1 MHSVLDTIAEAIG
14 RSRFAL
20 KQASRRP
27 GRRAALQSFIA
38 LGVAGTAYGLYRG
51 TRLGIADRLAGADLG
66 FDKLPMN
73 KLMLQRTGLLNRLPV
88 ELVEYEDRDLD
99 LQEQDPSLAFVDKA
113 SGEDLDSMLSYL
125 LDPAQPPTEC
135 ATNVPAGASAAA
147 TSPTPP
153 VIPMLDAPAAKAVA
167 ATSGASIAAAPMV
180 TAPASRGS
188 LPTSLPTPPVIPRM
202 PAQRGSA
209 GNPGHLALN
218 DLPPQTPE
226 LTPELPLETRL
237 SSPDGGTQLAGLSPV
252 DTPLHLDRANAQEK
266 TLSIVST
273 HTGEFLR
280 ARFVS
285 GGRYDAG
292 ALADLSHLLRD
303 HRNGQVRDI
312 DRALFDAAYE
322 VAMQATG
329 SDRAVLHLV
338 SGYRSPETN
347 RLLRERS
354 SGVAKNSYHVRGRAM
369 DFFVEGAEIRD
380 VYAAALKSGAGG
392 VGYYPSS
399 NFVHID
405 TGPSRSWP
413 AQYKPFAS
421 QYRA

>member
-1 MHSVLDTIAEAIG
+1 MHAVLDTIAEAIG
-14 RSRFAL
+14 RSRSAL
-20 KQASRRP
+20 KQANRRP

-51 TRLGIADRLAGADLG
+51 TRIGIADRLAGTDLG

-73 KLMLQRTGLLNRLPV
+73 KLMLQRTGLLDRLPV
-88 ELVEYEDRDLD
+88 ELIEYEDRDLD

-125 LDPAQPPTEC
+125 LDPAQPPTEF
-135 ATNVPAGASAAA
+135 AAA
-147 TSPTPP
+147 STSPTPP
-153 VIPMLDAPAAKAVA
+153 VIPTLTAPAAEAAAATGGTGVA
-167 ATSGASIAAAPMV
+167 AASMV
-180 TAPASRGS
+180 MPPSSRGS
-188 LPTSLPTPPVIPRM
+188 LPTTLPAPPVIPQM
-202 PAQRGSA
+202 PARRGAA
-209 GNPGHLALN
+209 GIPGHVALD

-226 LTPELPLETRL
+226 LPGGNGMTN
-237 SSPDGGTQLAGLSPV
+237 PDGGTRLAGLSPI

-322 VAMQATG
+322 VAMRATG
-329 SDRAVLHLV
+329 SDRGVLHLV

-369 DFFVEGAEIRD
+369 DFFVDGAEIRD
-380 VYAAALKSGAGG
+380 VYVAALKSGAGG

>member
-1 MHSVLDTIAEAIG
+1 MCI
-14 RSRFAL
+14 R
-20 KQASRRP
+20 
-27 GRRAALQSFIA
+27 
-38 LGVAGTAYGLYRG
+38 
-51 TRLGIADRLAGADLG
+51 DR
-66 FDKLPMN
+66 
-73 KLMLQRTGLLNRLPV
+73 
-88 ELVEYEDRDLD
+88 
-99 LQEQDPSLAFVDKA
+99 
-113 SGEDLDSMLSYL
+113 
-125 LDPAQPPTEC
+125 
-135 ATNVPAGASAAA
+135 
-147 TSPTPP
+147 
-153 VIPMLDAPAAKAVA
+153 
-167 ATSGASIAAAPMV
+167 
-180 TAPASRGS
+180 
-188 LPTSLPTPPVIPRM
+188 
-202 PAQRGSA
+202 
-209 GNPGHLALN
+209 
-218 DLPPQTPE
+218 
-226 LTPELPLETRL
+226 
-237 SSPDGGTQLAGLSPV
+237 
-252 DTPLHLDRANAQEK
+252 HLDRANAQEK

-322 VAMQATG
+322 VAMRTTG

-369 DFFVEGAEIRD
+369 DFYVEGAEIRD
-380 VYAAALKSGAGG
+380 VYVAALKSGAGG

>member
-1 MHSVLDTIAEAIG
+1 MHAVLDTIAEAIG
-14 RSRFAL
+14 RSRSAL
-20 KQASRRP
+20 KQANRRP

-38 LGVAGTAYGLYRG
+38 LVVAGTAYGLYRG
-51 TRLGIADRLAGADLG
+51 TRIRIADRLAGTDLG
-66 FDKLPMN
+66 FDNLPMN
-73 KLMLQRTGLLNRLPV
+73 KLMLQRTGLLDPLPV

-125 LDPAQPPTEC
+125 LDPAQPPTEF
-135 ATNVPAGASAAA
+135 AAA
-147 TSPTPP
+147 LTSPTPP
-153 VIPMLDAPAAKAVA
+153 VIPTLTTPAAEAAA
-167 ATSGASIAAAPMV
+167 ATGGTGVSAASMV
-180 TAPASRGS
+180 MPPSLRES
-188 LPTSLPTPPVIPRM
+188 LPTTLPAPPVIPQM
-202 PAQRGSA
+202 PAQRGAA
-209 GNPGHLALN
+209 GIPGHVALN

-226 LTPELPLETRL
+226 LPPGRRL
-237 SSPDGGTQLAGLSPV
+237 TSPDGGTQLASLSPV

-322 VAMQATG
+322 VAMRATG
-329 SDRAVLHLV
+329 SDRGVLHLV

-369 DFFVEGAEIRD
+369 DFFVDGAEIRD
-380 VYAAALKSGAGG
+380 VYVAALKSGAGG

>member
-14 RSRFAL
+14 RSRSAL
-20 KQASRRP
+20 RKANRRP
-27 GRRAALQSFIA
+27 RRRAALQSFIA

-51 TRLGIADRLAGADLG
+51 TRLGIADRLAGTELG

-73 KLMLQRTGLLNRLPV
+73 KLMLQRTGLLDRLPV
-88 ELVEYEDRDLD
+88 EVVEYEDYDLD
-99 LQEQDPSLAFVDKA
+99 LQDQDPSLAFVDKA

-125 LDPAQPPTEC
+125 LDPAQPPTEF
-135 ATNVPAGASAAA
+135 AANVSTSAAA
-147 TSPTPP
+147 STNPTPP
-153 VIPMLDAPAAKAVA
+153 VIPALTTP
-167 ATSGASIAAAPMV
+167 ATSTSNATIAAAPLV
-180 TAPASRGS
+180 LAPSSRGA
-188 LPTSLPTPPVIPRM
+188 LPASLPTPPVIPQM
-202 PAQRGSA
+202 PSRRGVA
-209 GNPGHLALN
+209 AIPRHVALN
-218 DLPPQTPE
+218 DLPPSTPE
-226 LTPELPLETRL
+226 IPQGSRRL
-237 SSPDGGTQLAGLSPV
+237 DNLGDTQLAGLSPV
-252 DTPLHLDRANAQEK
+252 DTPLHLDRANASEK

-273 HTGEFLR
+273 HTGEHLR
-280 ARFVS
+280 VRFVS

-292 ALADLSHLLRD
+292 ALAELSHLMRD

-312 DRALFDAAYE
+312 DRALFDAAHE
-322 VAMQATG
+322 VAVRARG
-329 SDRAVLHLV
+329 SDQAVLHLV

-354 SGVAKNSYHVRGRAM
+354 AGVAKNSYHVRGRAM

-380 VYAAALKSGAGG
+380 VYIAALKSGAGG

-399 NFVHID
+399 HFVHID
-405 TGPSRSWP
+405 TGPNRSWP

>member
-1 MHSVLDTIAEAIG
+1 
-14 RSRFAL
+14 
-20 KQASRRP
+20 
-27 GRRAALQSFIA
+27 
-38 LGVAGTAYGLYRG
+38 
-51 TRLGIADRLAGADLG
+51 
-66 FDKLPMN
+66 MN
-73 KLMLQRTGLLNRLPV
+73 KLMLQRTGLLDRLPV

-125 LDPAQPPTEC
+125 LDPAQPPTEF

-153 VIPMLDAPAAKAVA
+153 VIPMLNAPAANAVA
-167 ATSGASIAAAPMV
+167 ATSGAGIAAAPMV
-180 TAPASRGS
+180 TTPASRGS
-188 LPTSLPTPPVIPRM
+188 LPSALPTPPVIPQM
-202 PAQRGSA
+202 PAQRGSGDPRSRGA
-209 GNPGHLALN
+209 QRSAAPDPGTA
-218 DLPPQTPE
+218 PG
-226 LTPELPLETRL
+226 TRL
-237 SSPDGGTQLAGLSPV
+237 TSPDGGTQLAGLSPV
-252 DTPLHLDRANAQEK
+252 DTPLHPDRANAQEK

-322 VAMQATG
+322 VAMKATG

-369 DFFVEGAEIRD
+369 DFYVEGAEIRD
-380 VYAAALKSGAGG
+380 VYVAALKSGAGG